1 MAADAYATHTLLES
15 GIACMK
21 TSQNCEGCLAQ
32 FQEKEKKKLLK
43 TLRQIEVRV
52 SSADTSVGPSSP

>member
-15 GIACMK
+15 GKACMK

-43 TLRQIEVRV
+43 TLRQIEV
-52 SSADTSVGPSSP
+52 SAPLLP